1 MVNDNFWISVRDT
14 ERKLFNG
21 MQIHCDGLWSKLS
34 EVQDIWDKISV
45 TLVQMLGNKP
55 YVLDKRKLEIN
66 KVQNNGTPL

>member
-1 MVNDNFWISVRDT
+1 VVNDNFWISVRDT
-14 ERKLFNG
+14 EGKLFNG
-21 MQIHCDGLWSKLS
+21 MQIHCDGLWFKLS

-55 YVLDKRKLEIN
+55 YILGKRKLEIN

>member
-1 MVNDNFWISVRDT
+1 
-14 ERKLFNG
+14 